1 MYPVYW
7 SSSHLCV
14 YLNFTLIHRLAYICS
29 LTIKFWI
36 ITDLT
41 RETLSYMYD
50 RPSHVGLG
58 KGKKVNMTSS
68 EASLRRGVQSSW
80 SWECQKEKD
89 NKSFVNIVKTGFAG
103 IATCFS

>member
-50 RPSHVGLG
+50 RPSHVGLR
-58 KGKKVNMTSS
+58 KGKKS
-68 EASLRRGVQSSW
+68 EHDVIRGLFEERGSIQLVL
-80 SWECQKEKD
+80 ECQKEKD
-89 NKSFVNIVKTGFAG
+89 NKSFVN
-103 IATCFS
+103 